1 MSSSSCNTK
10 CTSSTCYCYTG
21 LNLPCINVLTNE
33 SLTDVVQKIE
43 YELCL
48 LLGQITTTTTSSSSS
63 TTTTTTTL
71 VNEPICFLIYTECVG
86 DNCLIYFNET
96 SSGTTNGRF
105 SYSVEGLNIFWNPT
119 LSRWECWDPEEII
132 SYLEYT
138 GNYPI
143 GDWVALSSSQY
154 IVETIL
160 GECPA

>member
-1 MSSSSCNTK
+1 MSSSCNIK

-33 SLTDVVQKIE
+33 SLTDIVQKIE

-71 VNEPICFLIYTECVG
+71 VNEPLCAIIQAEIGNVYRNITSTE
-86 DNCLIYFNET
+86 II
-96 SSGTTNGRF
+96 NGKF
-105 SYSVEGLNIFWNPT
+105 AYSVEGFEIFWNPT
-119 LSRWECWDPEEII
+119 LSRWESWLDGDLS
-132 SYLEYT
+132 SYLENSE
-138 GNYPI
+138 NYPI
-143 GDWVALSSSQY
+143 GTWTPVIPVPY
-154 IVETIL
+154 ISVITL